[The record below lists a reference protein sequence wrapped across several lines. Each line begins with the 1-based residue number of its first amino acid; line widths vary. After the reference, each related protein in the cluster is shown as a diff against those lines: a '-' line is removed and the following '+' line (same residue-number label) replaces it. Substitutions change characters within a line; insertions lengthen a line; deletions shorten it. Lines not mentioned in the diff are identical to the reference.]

1 MYPDEEQ
8 QRERERLERSIQNLR
23 VSAEESQRGRELL
36 EKALLSAHA
45 RNRQLEDELHRKRAY
60 VEKVER
66 LQSSLGQLQ
75 AACEK
80 REELEM
86 RLRTRLEQ
94 ELKSLRVQQVRKRP
108 PMQTKTRFTKRA
120 TYVGCPLEPELGTAG
135 IRAELLAV
143 AAAAVAGT
151 RGTYPGLG
159 SRHHQMGTEVSRGE
173 HHETVCHGCRRHGCG
188 AEVP

>member
-1 MYPDEEQ
+1 MVPFGLLKLHLNMYPDEEQ

-94 ELKSLRVQQVRKRP
+94 ELKSLRVQQVRNSFLQPNTRVYTVHTSIKNDPQCKRKPVSLNVP
-108 PMQTKTRFTKRA
+108 PM
-120 TYVGCPLEPELGTAG
+120 L
-135 IRAELLAV
+135 V
-143 AAAAVAGT
+143 A
-151 RGTYPGLG
+151 L
-159 SRHHQMGTEVSRGE
+159 
-173 HHETVCHGCRRHGCG
+173 
-188 AEVP
+188 